1 MLLYRDDNSSLQTH
15 LTKFGFAALIE
26 ADSESIEP
34 RARLEHLLLIC
45 LIRRTRNGGGKA
57 MNLKLEELRKRLLEP
72 VPTPNGSGTSVYKR
86 SSAEIFVASQKTSE
100 AVKNVADQVAPASV
114 VVESAAHYQ
123 PLIAPPIS
131 NEQVSAAGT
140 PNGVREAVL
149 RYAEKATINSSSG
162 EDAMDS
168 NSQYQV
174 AQAVAKVFE
183 QVKIFEDRF
192 AELTKTF
199 EPVERLAQ
207 SAAKSFTPLRAFQD
221 QLAQLSRSFEPMR
234 AFQAQLAE
242 LAQSFEPMKG
252 LQHQLAL
259 LSDAF
264 EINIG
269 QLVRS
274 LDPAREFQL
283 SLLKLARS
291 FEPAIELQSDFALL
305 ADTFRSERPEL
316 AVNGNGN
323 GNGNGVAPTIA
334 NAQH

>member
-1 MLLYRDDNSSLQTH
+1 
-15 LTKFGFAALIE
+15 
-26 ADSESIEP
+26 
-34 RARLEHLLLIC
+34 
-45 LIRRTRNGGGKA
+45 

-72 VPTPNGSGTSVYKR
+72 VPTSNGSGTSVYKR
-86 SSAEIFVASQKTSE
+86 SSAEIFVASQKTGE
-100 AVKNVADQVAPASV
+100 AVRNAASETAPASV
-114 VVESAAHYQ
+114 MVESATHYE
-123 PLIAPPIS
+123 PLIAPPIG
-131 NEQVSAAGT
+131 NDYVSAANT

-149 RYAEKATINSSSG
+149 RYAEKATINSTIG

-183 QVKIFEDRF
+183 QVKVFEDRF

-199 EPVERLAQ
+199 EPVECLAQ
-207 SAAKSFTPLRAFQD
+207 SAAKSFTPLRTFQE

-234 AFQAQLAE
+234 TFQAQLAE

-252 LQHQLAL
+252 LQRQLAL

-291 FEPAIELQSDFALL
+291 FEPAIDLQSDFALL
-305 ADTFRSERPEL
+305 ADTFRSARPEL
-316 AVNGNGN
+316 AINSNGI
-323 GNGNGVAPTIA
+323 GNGNGVAPAIA
-334 NAQH
+334 DAQH